1 MIATSF
7 EIIKRQRTNPIHFVD
22 IKDFEIQESGQ
33 FDAKEILSNPR
44 ISLYAFDFEN
54 SRAVFVET
62 ASPDELSQAPF
73 YYQAQYENAVRVIT
87 LPIPAMI
94 ELAPSMTVDDGKLI
108 FIHSMGRSGS
118 TLASQIFAK
127 ISGVINMSEPDAL
140 TLLVIA
146 RFMRPEQKDMLK
158 MLLDASIRMLCK
170 TPAQT
175 AWIIKGRGWVIELG
189 DWLYELYPHAKNLY
203 LYREAESWIKSFLSA
218 FMSYLGAFRT
228 PEEYRQLEI
237 ETRGWMKLLTPSIAR
252 YDADQHLSMTG
263 LTSLMWLD
271 SMTRYTELHQAGMEV
286 LAIPYSNWKLD
297 PRRTA
302 LSMLE
307 YCDCRPDDLTAIEEA
322 LTKDSQA
329 GSAISQD
336 SIKKKTT
343 TSQFFDQTE
352 LNRHLQNHPSIH
364 TADFEVPNTLKL

>member
-1 MIATSF
+1 MIQLA
-7 EIIKRQRTNPIHFVD
+7 Q
-22 IKDFEIQESGQ
+22 
-33 FDAKEILSNPR
+33 
-44 ISLYAFDFEN
+44 SL
-54 SRAVFVET
+54 
-62 ASPDELSQAPF
+62 
-73 YYQAQYENAVRVIT
+73 
-87 LPIPAMI
+87 
-94 ELAPSMTVDDGKLI
+94 TVDDSKLI

-118 TLASQIFAK
+118 TLASQLFAR
-127 ISGVINMSEPDAL
+127 ISGVINMSEPDTL
-140 TLLVIA
+140 TLLVVS
-146 RFMRPEQKDMLK
+146 RFLRPEQKDMLK

-175 AWIIKGRGWVIELG
+175 AWVIKGRSWVIELG

-203 LYREAESWIKSFLSA
+203 LYREAESWIKSYLSA
-218 FMSYLGAFRT
+218 IMSNLGAFRT
-228 PEEYRQLEI
+228 PEENRQLEI

-271 SMTRYTELHQAGMEV
+271 SMERYTELHQAGMEM

-307 YCDCRPDDLTAIEEA
+307 YCNCHPDDMSAIEET
-322 LTKDSQA
+322 LIKDSQA

-336 SIKKKTT
+336 SVKKKAT
-343 TSQFFDQTE
+343 TSHFFDQTE
-352 LNRHLQNHPSIH
+352 LNRHLQDHPYIH
-364 TADFEVPNTLKL
+364 TADYEAPNTWKIT